1 MTELVEQ
8 RECIKCSPM
17 TLLGWCV
24 CRASGQRM
32 AVEGVGLALL
42 VASLRLLGV
51 VHGAERPNVVI
62 FFVDDVSDAQGEIA
76 VAN

>member
-1 MTELVEQ
+1 
-8 RECIKCSPM
+8 
-17 TLLGWCV
+17 
-24 CRASGQRM
+24 M

-42 VASLRLLGV
+42 VVYRLLGV

-76 VAN
+76 VTN